1 VRRPHTRDFAV
12 ADIVAPAL
20 HSASSPD
27 RGEVRGE
34 DREAMVKATE
44 IDLRKAL
51 KFQPEQG
58 TVLLGKDRM
67 LILRQEALGV
77 LRQLLGDQVGSA
89 LSRAILTQFGA
100 RCGSEDHK
108 NIKAAYQWSSEMEE
122 MTAGPVLHTWE
133 GIVKATPTHLEF
145 DRAKGHFLMK
155 GTWENSYEADN
166 YLKQHGT
173 SHEPVCHTLI
183 GYASGWS
190 TSFFGQP
197 LLAVELRCRACGE
210 DVCEFEIR
218 PSDAWGPEADSYR
231 DAMAGTQ
238 VSLTRELEDKLQ
250 TIERQAI
257 AIRELSTPVLEI
269 WDDVL
274 ALPVVGLVD
283 TKRSLDI
290 MSTLMR
296 RIVDTKARHVIV
308 DITGVDMV
316 DTKTADYLLKIVRA
330 ANLLGSRCVL
340 TGLSPSVAQTLV
352 EIGADLTEVTTLRD
366 LKAGLRECLIATKQ
380 QRSAREQP

>member
-1 VRRPHTRDFAV
+1 
-12 ADIVAPAL
+12 
-20 HSASSPD
+20 
-27 RGEVRGE
+27 
-34 DREAMVKATE
+34 MVKATE

-77 LRQLLGDQVGSA
+77 LRQLLSDQVGSA

-108 NIKAAYQWSSEMEE
+108 TLKAAYQWSSETEE
-122 MTAGPVLHTWE
+122 MAAGPVLHTWE
-133 GIVKATPTHLEF
+133 GIVKATPTCLEF

-173 SHEPVCHTLI
+173 SHEPVCHTLT

-218 PSDAWGPEADSYR
+218 PPDAWGPEADSYR

-366 LKAGLRECLIATKQ
+366 LKAGLRECLIAIKQ
-380 QRSAREQP
+380 QRSAREQA